1 MGQAAPT
8 APPSMKWGGKFFF
21 RDAKKNFPPHFHSR
35 RAQDGGRRIPF
46 DQLPFRG
53 SPISALSQATKAWAS
68 GRVAER
74 GA

>member
-1 MGQAAPT
+1 MGV
-8 APPSMKWGGKFFF
+8 GGPDGPAVDEMGREIFLS
-21 RDAKKNFPPHFHSR
+21 RCEKNFPPHFHSR
-35 RAQDGGRRIPF
+35 RAQNGGRRIPF

-68 GRVAER
+68 GREAER